1 MTQPAPNFGSTIWT
15 GTNAWGEIDVDPT
28 GLVAT
33 GINVLAQ
40 RLVLRQTTPLG
51 SVVDCPNDCFDINDW
66 ISAGMTDGQI
76 AQLPATIRS
85 ELIKDQQ
92 VLACVVQVTYTPQNA
107 TLVVVEKIQSAL
119 GPFSLTLNVTPGQV
133 SYVVGQITG
142 NTP

>member
-1 MTQPAPNFGSTIWT
+1 MTQPAHNFGSTIWT
-15 GTNAWGEIDVDPT
+15 GTNQWGEIDVDPT

-66 ISAGMTDGQI
+66 ISSNQTDGQI
-76 AQLPATIRS
+76 AQLPSAIQS

-92 VLACVVQVTYTPQNA
+92 VLAVVVSVQYTPQNA
-107 TLVVVEKIQSAL
+107 TLTVVENIQSAF
-119 GPFSLTLNVTPGQV
+119 GPFSLTLNVGPGQV